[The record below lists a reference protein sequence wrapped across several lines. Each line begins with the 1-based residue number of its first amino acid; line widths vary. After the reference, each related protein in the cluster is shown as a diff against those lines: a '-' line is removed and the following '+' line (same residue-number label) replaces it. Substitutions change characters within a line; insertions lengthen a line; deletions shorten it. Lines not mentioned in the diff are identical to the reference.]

1 MIKER
6 VSMIERMAAAGAGL
20 LRKAIPARGSRRYA
34 VGAIVL
40 ALAATGTV
48 TAIGALPAQAAHVRT
63 AQTAAP
69 AKDNAC
75 MAPPSPALAGFKQGT
90 VAVSGDTAIHYV
102 IGGSGPVLVLI
113 HGWPITWWEFHTVM
127 PSLSKSFTVI
137 AFDLPG
143 LGNSAPS
150 TSGYGAADVA
160 TIFHEAIGALGYWS
174 QGISL
179 LGHDLGTNVAYAWAR
194 LYPAE
199 VSREMVLESALNG
212 YGLESLYNKSFHF
225 LFNMQPSTV
234 TEGIV
239 NDRKSS
245 DAYLSYLYSFA
256 VKPDAI
262 TEQDR
267 DVWNGDYACP
277 ANREAGYNYYRA
289 SAQDATFDTTTNT
302 SKLTVEVGAM
312 GGDHSFGGFVAQ
324 SFDNVDSN
332 VHTIIAPGSGHYI
345 PEEDPVFLSTC
356 ATLFFSPNPPATAP
370 AGYESCLP

>member
-1 MIKER
+1 MSLR
-6 VSMIERMAAAGAGL
+6 VKRVAAAGAGL
-20 LRKAIPARGSRRYA
+20 LRKGIPGRGWRRYA
-34 VGAIVL
+34 VGTVVV

-48 TAIGALPAQAAHVRT
+48 AATGALPAQAAHVRT
-63 AQTAAP
+63 VQAAAP
-69 AKDNAC
+69 AGDDAC
-75 MAPPSPALAGFKQGT
+75 TPPASPGLAGFRQGT
-90 VAVSGDTAIHYV
+90 VAVPGDAAVHYV

-150 TSGYGAADVA
+150 TTGYDDAAVA
-160 TIFHEAIGALGYWS
+160 TILHEAVGALGYGP

-179 LGHDLGTNVAYAWAR
+179 MGHDLGSNVAYAWAR
-194 LYPAE
+194 LFPAQ
-199 VSREMVLESALNG
+199 VSREMVMESALNG
-212 YGLESLYNKSFHF
+212 YGLENLAGLSFHF
-225 LFNMQPSTV
+225 TFNEQPTTV

-239 NDRKSS
+239 NNRKSS
-245 DAYLSYLYSFA
+245 DAYLNYLYSFD
-256 VKPDAI
+256 VVPNAI

-267 DVWNGDYACP
+267 DVWDGDYGCA
-277 ANREAGYNYYRA
+277 ANRENGYDYYRA
-289 SAQDATFDTTTNT
+289 GPKNATFDTTTNT
-302 SKLTVEVGAM
+302 SKLTVEIAAM
-312 GGDHSFGGFVAQ
+312 GGQDSFGGGTAQ
-324 SFDNVDSN
+324 SFGNVDSN